1 MDLGI
6 QGRKAVITG
15 ASKGIGGATAR
26 CLAAEGVDVHLVA
39 RHQATL
45 APVAAEISERFG
57 VAATFSAL
65 DLSNTNNV
73 DALFDELA
81 DPIDIFVNNA
91 GAIPFGNL
99 DLVDEDAWREGWEL
113 KVFGYIA
120 ACRRAYAR
128 MRDVGR
134 GVIINIIGAA
144 GERPNPEYPAGS
156 AGNAALM
163 ALTRALGGSSL
174 EHCVRIVGINP
185 GATMTDRLINGLK
198 ATAQRRFG
206 DPGQWERF
214 IDKAFPPA
222 EPEHIASMAAFLAS
236 DLSASTTGTI
246 VTIDGGQ
253 CAR

>member
-134 GVIINIIGAA
+134 GVIIN
-144 GERPNPEYPAGS
+144 
-156 AGNAALM
+156 
-163 ALTRALGGSSL
+163 
-174 EHCVRIVGINP
+174 
-185 GATMTDRLINGLK
+185 GLK